1 MQFSGFI
8 EALGSAGGTE
18 EAFHLLCQTVSPLG
32 WKRMAFFAL
41 TPEARQLL
49 TGSGDDSSP
58 LIASNYP
65 EEYISRYVR
74 ERHYEIDPVLLLA
87 RESLT
92 PLVGKDVEDSAQL
105 SERQKQ
111 LMIDRRVSGL
121 YREVVCPIHGPGGQT
136 SAVCF
141 AREGPE
147 EWDRAHFSALQV
159 LAMHFYHT
167 FARLVQAR
175 PEPARAPA
183 GLAESEPVGAIETPS
198 LTQRERECLLWTA
211 RGKSASM
218 ISVILGLSENT
229 INFYVKNAMKKLG
242 TTNRVIA
249 VVLAVR
255 SGMIQP

>member
-8 EALGSAGGTE
+8 EALSSAKSTE
-18 EAFHLLCQTVSPLG
+18 EAFHLLCQTVTPSG
-32 WKRMAFFAL
+32 WNRIAFFAL
-41 TPEARQLL
+41 TPEARRLL
-49 TGSGDDSSP
+49 NGLDDSSP
-58 LIASNYP
+58 LLASNYP
-65 EEYISRYVR
+65 EQYIARYVR

-92 PLVGKDVEDSAQL
+92 PLVCKDVEDSALL

-111 LMIDRRVSGL
+111 LMIDRRACGL
-121 YREVVCPIHGPGGQT
+121 YREVACPIHGSGGQLF
-136 SAVCF
+136 AVCF

-147 EWDRAHFSALQV
+147 EWDRANFSALQV
-159 LAMHFYHT
+159 LAMHFYYT
-167 FARLVQAR
+167 FARLMQAR
-175 PEPARAPA
+175 PEPAPAPA
-183 GLAESEPVGAIETPS
+183 GLAESPPVGAIETPC

-211 RGKSASM
+211 RGKSASV

-229 INFYVKNAMKKLG
+229 VNFYVKNAMKKLG